1 MALFL
6 LLYIKVFPVYSVAH
20 QLYHSIVWVLYC
32 SLPHFSSCDTVYPQ
46 RNNLTLGNSLTSW
59 GLKGWSPQIWI
70 WGWRLG
76 FRFNLKERRW
86 YQEPFAKST
95 ISCDVVWVQISDEG
109 VSCGAVWV
117 EISHIVVSWWAAWVD
132 ISDEVSLLLC
142 CLCWDFRQWSI
153 LDCCLCWDLR
163 QGSLYRCSLT
173 WVFGQDRRL
182 WCCLRWDFQWKN
194 ILWCRLMR

>member
-109 VSCGAVWV
+109 VSCGAAWV
-117 EISHIVVSWWAAWVD
+117 GISHIVVSWWAAWVY
-132 ISDEVSLLLC
+132 ISDEVVC
-142 CLCWDFRQWSI
+142 CCAVCVEISDNEVSWI
-153 LDCCLCWDLR
+153 AVC
-163 QGSLYRCSLT
+163 
-173 WVFGQDRRL
+173 VE
-182 WCCLRWDFQWKN
+182 
-194 ILWCRLMR
+194 I